1 MKTPFKK
8 SLYAAIALAAL
19 LAGSAQSSADTT
31 ADEASTCRPPAFR
44 IFSPDSVQPLYIVDG
59 VPLAGGIDRV
69 NPRDVASIA
78 VLKDSTAYSLYGR
91 LAVNGAVIITT
102 KNFKGNTEKRVFK
115 YNTSWEKAVKKHNA
129 LRTNE

>member
-1 MKTPFKK
+1 MKTSFTK
-8 SLYAAIALAAL
+8 SLFAAVALAAL
-19 LAGSAQSSADTT
+19 FAGNAQASADTT

-69 NPRDVASIA
+69 NPRDVASIT
-78 VLKDSTAYSLYGR
+78 VLKDSTAYRLYGR
-91 LAVNGAVIITT
+91 LAANGVVLITT

-115 YNTSWEKAVKKHNA
+115 YDTHWEKAVKKHNA
-129 LRTNE
+129 LRDNE